1 MNEARSIIITG
12 AGSGI
17 GRVTARH
24 FMANGWKVGLI
35 GRRRKALE
43 ETAADNA
50 ALIMPCDV
58 TDEGAVENAFESAS
72 RSWDRIDVLF
82 NNAGRSLPP
91 ADPDQMSV
99 TDFRDLINVN
109 VTGMFICARAAFA
122 RMRRQ
127 APMGGRII
135 NNGSI
140 SAHVPRS
147 GSIAY
152 TTSKHAI
159 TGMTRSLSL
168 DGRRYSIACG
178 QIDIGNAATDLLST
192 IQKPDGQAEPM
203 MDASVVASTVM
214 QMASLPDGAN
224 MQFATVMAT
233 NMPFIGRG

>member
-35 GRRRKALE
+35 GRRRKALK

-91 ADPDQMSV
+91 ADPDQISV
-99 TDFRDLINVN
+99 TDFRDLVNVN